1 MSATPPPNPVSGAAA
16 GRLPAPLS
24 VLTHNK
30 DFRRLF
36 IAELVI
42 FGGDWFV
49 IIPLLGLLARLTHGG
64 LMGALTLAADT
75 GITALLLPLAGTV
88 ADRYDR
94 RKVMVTANLCAVGAV
109 LLLFF
114 VHSRQ
119 TAWLGPVAV
128 GAVAVAKAFYSPAA
142 QAAIPNLVEPDDLS
156 GALAV
161 AGSAWG
167 TMTVV
172 GASLGGVLAAAFSPY
187 TCFVVTAVGLSL
199 AAALTFSVRR
209 PMQSPREPAAAPPH
223 AFAALR
229 EALRYLRGHP
239 RVRAL
244 VTVKSAVGVGNGVL
258 AIYPALAVLLG
269 AGSLGT
275 GLFFAVR
282 GLGAL
287 VGPLLLRGV
296 FVRRPGWLLSG
307 LSVSMAVYGLAYLGV
322 AAAPWFPLVLLLIL
336 LAHMAGG
343 GNWAMSNVALAA
355 AVPDELRGRVFSA
368 DLMLATVAIAT
379 SQILVGLLIDH
390 TSARLLIAAC
400 GATTLLYALGWRAVV
415 ARTRA
420 VHAPVPDSHRI
431 G

>member
-1 MSATPPPNPVSGAAA
+1 VS
-16 GRLPAPLS
+16 APLS
-24 VLTHNK
+24 VLTRNR

-36 IAELVI
+36 AAELVI

-49 IIPLLGLLARLTHGG
+49 IIPLLGLLARLSHGG
-64 LMGALTLAADT
+64 LLGALTLAADT
-75 GITALLLPLAGTV
+75 GITALLLPFAGTV

-94 RKVMVTANLCAVGAV
+94 RKIMVTANLCAIGAV

-114 VHSRQ
+114 VRNGQ

-128 GAVAVAKAFYSPAA
+128 GAMAVAKAFYSPAA
-142 QAAIPNLVEPDDLS
+142 QAAVPNLVEPEDLS

-172 GASLGGVLAAAFSPY
+172 GASLGGVLAAALSPY

-199 AAALTFSVRR
+199 AAALALGVRR
-209 PMQSPREPAAAPPH
+209 PMQSPREPAAAPPRP
-223 AFAALR
+223 FAALR
-229 EALRYLRGHP
+229 EALRYLAGHP

-258 AIYPALAVLLG
+258 AIYPALAVLLHV
-269 AGSLGT
+269 GSLGT
-275 GLFFAVR
+275 GLFFALR

-287 VGPLLLRGV
+287 VGPLLLRSMYL
-296 FVRRPGWLLSG
+296 RRSGWLLAG
-307 LSVSMAVYGLAYLGV
+307 LSVSMSVYGLAYLGV
-322 AAAPWFPLVLLLIL
+322 AAVPWFPLVLLLIL

-355 AVPDELRGRVFSA
+355 AVPDELRGRVFSV
-368 DLMLATVAIAT
+368 DLMLATVAIAS

-390 TSARLLIAAC
+390 TPPRLLIAAC
-400 GATTLLYALGWRAVV
+400 GATTLLYAIGWRAVV
-415 ARTRA
+415 SRTRA
-420 VHAPVPDSHRI
+420 GEPASAQLSS
-431 G
+431 

>member
-1 MSATPPPNPVSGAAA
+1 VST
-16 GRLPAPLS
+16 PLS
-24 VLTHNK
+24 VLTRNK

-36 IAELVI
+36 TAELVI

-49 IIPLLGLLARLTHGG
+49 IIPLLGLLGRLTHGG
-64 LMGALTLAADT
+64 LLGGLTLAADT
-75 GITALLLPLAGTV
+75 GITALLLPFAGTV

-94 RKVMVTANLCAVGAV
+94 RKIMVTANLCAIGAV

-114 VHSRQ
+114 VHNGQ

-142 QAAIPNLVEPDDLS
+142 QAAIPNLVEPEDLS

-172 GASLGGVLAAAFSPY
+172 GASLGGVLAAAVSPY
-187 TCFVVTAVGLSL
+187 TCFLITAVGLSL
-199 AAALTFSVRR
+199 AAALAFGVRR
-209 PMQSPREPAAAPPH
+209 PMQSPREAAAAPPR

-229 EALRYLRGHP
+229 EALRYLGGHP

-258 AIYPALAVLLG
+258 TVFPALAVLMHV
-269 AGSLGT
+269 GSLGT

-296 FVRRPGWLLSG
+296 FVRRPGWLLPG

-322 AAAPWFPLVLLLIL
+322 SVTPWFPLVMVLIL
-336 LAHMAGG
+336 VAHMAGG
-343 GNWAMSNVALAA
+343 GNWAMSNIALAA
-355 AVPDELRGRVFSA
+355 AVPDELRGRVFAA
-368 DLMLATVAIAT
+368 DLMLATIAIAT

-390 TSARLLIAAC
+390 TTPRLLIAAC
-400 GATTLLYALGWRAVV
+400 GATTLLYAIGWRAVV
-415 ARTRA
+415 TRTRA
-420 VHAPVPDSHRI
+420 GEPVPEELSS
-431 G
+431 